1 MISEKI
7 KLRLCRRYN
16 IIVVLEED
24 EFKFIPCFAKYRQKA
39 KDIILGGR
47 LNDPD
52 LKNIYNI
59 DTD

>member
-39 KDIILGGR
+39 KDIISER
-47 LNDPD
+47 RSNDSD
-52 LKNIYNI
+52 LKDILSI
-59 DTD
+59 I